1 MHFDALTLACIT
13 AELNTTICP
22 GRIQQVLRV
31 DEHALGCEVYTP
43 GTRHQLL
50 LALAPSAARVQL
62 VSHKLRRGVDGETP
76 LLLLLRKY
84 ARGALIAAIEQPDPT
99 ERVLRFQLEHAEVG
113 ATMLLSLI
121 HISEPTRPY

>member
-1 MHFDALTLACIT
+1 MHFDALALACIT
-13 AELNTTICP
+13 AELNTAICP

-50 LALAPSAARVQL
+50 LALAPGAARVQIMP
-62 VSHKLRRGVDGETP
+62 HKLRRGVAGETP

-84 ARGALIAAIEQPDPT
+84 ARGALIVAIEQPDPT
-99 ERVLRFQLEHAEVG
+99 ERVPKWGQRR
-113 ATMLLSLI
+113 S
-121 HISEPTRPY
+121 